1 MSDALHARIGHLA
14 AMPARWRARW
24 GWLAAW
30 AGVSAVTCWLARA
43 AGPAPLDP
51 DEYASAYY
59 FDRLV
64 HGRRLDEVL
73 LTTPK
78 PLLSLV
84 HGLAWE
90 LGRDWR
96 AGVVLT
102 GMALALAVVALAR
115 VAARLGGIPAAGA
128 VALVLLGS
136 VPLAIETV
144 HGNSVVWAL
153 AGWALA
159 ADALTARAPV
169 KCRCRAS
176 TTCSDGEPQR
186 RAPRALERCSEP
198 RRWAT
203 GGAALLLAALAR
215 SEGWLLLPLA
225 AALGIMAAVRGER
238 RALWLLLPLAAPLLW
253 VAHDWLLTGNPLWSL
268 RVPELYTS
276 APDPDTLQ
284 MRPRVVVPPLE
295 WLRMVGDRYLGDL
308 ALAAAALVGAWC
320 LAWRRAWAPLAGLTA
335 LFAGVLVVFGVY
347 SARGVFFTP
356 RYFEIPDTVERM
368 AAALGV
374 AAVAAAAA
382 GLALR
387 RVPRVPRLAATS
399 VVALALVAWLLW
411 PLAPLDRPLAA
422 KLAGERRASANA
434 AAAVAALRPLAAEP
448 GTVLL
453 VSRWQRSRIA
463 LELGLPLERV
473 RDLTT
478 IGFGPDLERG
488 IAGATA
494 VYYDAATD
502 PLRFAPLARTA
513 PGRLGALTLTPL
525 RTDPGRG
532 LYVLAVRPSP

>member
-24 GWLAAW
+24 GWLAAF
-30 AGVSAVTCWLARA
+30 AGVSAVTCSLARA
-43 AGPAPLDP
+43 AAPAPLDP

-64 HGRRLDEVL
+64 HGQRLDEVL

-84 HGLAWE
+84 HGLAFL

-128 VALVLLGS
+128 VALALLGS

-159 ADALTARAPV
+159 ADALTG
-169 KCRCRAS
+169 
-176 TTCSDGEPQR
+176 T
-186 RAPRALERCSEP
+186 P

-225 AALGIMAAVRGER
+225 AVWGTRAAVRGER

-253 VAHDWLLTGNPLWSL
+253 MAHDWLLTRNPLWSL

-276 APDPDTLQ
+276 TPDPDTLEL
-284 MRPRVVVPPLE
+284 RPRVVVPPLQ
-295 WLRMVGDRYLGDL
+295 WLRTVGDRYLGDP
-308 ALAAAALVGAWC
+308 ALAAAALAGAGW
-320 LAWRRAWAPLAGLTA
+320 LAWRRAWALLAGMAA
-335 LFAGVLVVFGVY
+335 LFAGVLAVFGVY

-356 RYFEIPDTVERM
+356 RYFEIPDTVEQV

-382 GLALR
+382 GLPLG
-387 RVPRVPRLAATS
+387 RVPLRPRVAVAS
-399 VVALALVAWLLW
+399 VVALALVAGLLW

-463 LELGLPLERV
+463 LELGLPVERV
-473 RDLTT
+473 RDLTAV
-478 IGFGPDLERG
+478 GFGADLERG

-502 PLRFAPLARTA
+502 PTRFAPLARTT

-525 RTDPGRG
+525 RTDPDRG
-532 LYVLAVRPSP
+532 LYVVAVRS